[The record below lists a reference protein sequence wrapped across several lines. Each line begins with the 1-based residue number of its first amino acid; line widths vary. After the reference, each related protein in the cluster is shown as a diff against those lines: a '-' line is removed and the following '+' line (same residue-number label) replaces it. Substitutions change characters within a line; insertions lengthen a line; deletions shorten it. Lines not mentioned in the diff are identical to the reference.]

1 MNKHGEALSE
11 CWEQK
16 KNPCLKLSQR
26 ISLRVDHM
34 ICLQWQRGKPCCRST
49 HCQLMVETLNLRTKR
64 WYCFYTHM
72 WNQTAYKAASI
83 LFLRFLHPDNLV
95 TCTCAGLHLLL
106 LSLFNVSPSFFSTAF
121 LILLSGALILA
132 TDLLCHQSLCIHVH
146 CVHVCMFVF

>member
-1 MNKHGEALSE
+1 MLGTKKKSLFKVESKNKPQGRSHDLSA
-11 CWEQK
+11 
-16 KNPCLKLSQR
+16 
-26 ISLRVDHM
+26 V
-34 ICLQWQRGKPCCRST
+34 
-49 HCQLMVETLNLRTKR
+49 TKR
-64 WYCFYTHM
+64 KAMLSLHSLSADGGNIKLENKEMILFLHTYM
-72 WNQTAYKAASI
+72 WNQTAYKAARI

-95 TCTCAGLHLLL
+95 TYTCAGLHLLL